1 MKLLKIILI
10 CLFSLGTI
18 LSSWVFL
25 ISLNLPDPTQ
35 IESFS
40 PKESSK
46 IFDRNGNLLY
56 EIYGEEKRT
65 IIPLDEIPK
74 KAILATIAI
83 EDRNFFSHPA
93 FDIRSI
99 LRAIIYN
106 ALHLKFAQGASTIT
120 QQLARNAFLVPE
132 KTLTRKI
139 REIILAIKIEK
150 RYSKEKILELYL
162 NQIPYGNNCYGIE
175 AASKNY
181 FGKKAK
187 DLTLAESALLA
198 ALPKAP
204 SFYNPYGKNLN
215 LLLERKNLVL
225 KKMKEY
231 GFISEEEF
239 EKAIKEEIK
248 FKPPKT
254 KILAPHFVIYVKRYL
269 EEKYGEKVLKTKGLR
284 VITTLDLEVQKM
296 AEEAIKWGVE
306 RNRKIS
312 NAKNAAMVVENA
324 KNGQILAMVGS
335 YDYFDIKNQGNY
347 NCALAL
353 RQPGSTFKPFAY
365 LQSFLK
371 GYNDKTIVF
380 DLKTEF
386 NTSKNKIYSY
396 QPKNFD
402 KIFRGPVSLRNAL
415 AQSINVPSV
424 KVLYLAG
431 IKETIELAKKLGI
444 KTLKDPNRYGLSL
457 VLGGGEVRLIDMVQS
472 YSIFAQEGIC
482 HPQSFILEIKDNQGK
497 VLERWED
504 KPTLIIKNQEAVRL
518 LNDIL
523 KDNKARAPL
532 FGGENNLVQIND
544 REIAAKT
551 GTTQDT
557 RDAWIIAYTPSYVVG
572 VWVGNNDNSPMLK
585 GSSIL
590 LATPIWNYFAK
601 KFFENKPKEKFKV
614 PKIEYPKKPMLNG
627 TLVGIY
633 KVNEKYFPQI
643 HNILWYVDKN
653 NPLGK
658 PPKNPENDP
667 QFKNWEKPVKKWIK
681 KLNIN
686 LKEYN
691 QEIPYQ
697 AKLNPITVKKTT
709 QKETLKI
716 LEPKNGDFISK
727 VFYLKIELLKEIEN
741 LKIFFN
747 KNLLKEIKNLKKG
760 ENKIKISPKEILP
773 QNLLEIEFKEADK
786 TTSTK
791 ETLILFSEQ

>member
-18 LSSWVFL
+18 LTSWVFL

-99 LRAIIYN
+99 LRAIFYN
-106 ALHLKFAQGASTIT
+106 ILHLKFAQGASTIT

-150 RYSKEKILELYL
+150 KYSKEKILELYL

-181 FGKKAK
+181 FDKKAK

-312 NAKNAAMVVENA
+312 NAKNAAMVVEDA

-335 YDYFDIKNQGNY
+335 YDYFDIENQGNY
-347 NCALAL
+347 NCTLAL
-353 RQPGSTFKPFAY
+353 RQPGSAFKPFAY

-444 KTLKDPNRYGLSL
+444 KTLEDPNRYGLSL
-457 VLGGGEVRLIDMVQS
+457 VLGGGEVRLIDLVQS
-472 YSIFAQEGIC
+472 YSVFAQEGIY

-497 VLERWED
+497 ILEKWED

-572 VWVGNNDNSPMLK
+572 IWVGNNDNSPMLR

-601 KFFENKPKEKFKV
+601 KFFEDKPKEEFRV

-627 TLVGIY
+627 TLVGVY
-633 KVNEKYFPQI
+633 KVNERYFPQI

-658 PPKNPENDP
+658 PPKNPESDP
-667 QFKNWEKPVKKWIK
+667 QFRNWEKPVKKWIK

-686 LKEYN
+686 LEEYN
-691 QEIPYQ
+691 QKIPYQ
-697 AKLNPITVKKTT
+697 AKLNPITVGKTSKK
-709 QKETLKI
+709 TLKI
-716 LEPKNGDFISK
+716 LEPKSGDFISK
-727 VFYLKIELLKEIEN
+727 TFYLKIELLKEIES

-747 KNLLKEIKNLKKG
+747 KNLLKEIKSPKKG
-760 ENKIKISPKEILP
+760 KNKIKISPKEILP
-773 QNLLEIEFKEADK
+773 QNLLEIEFKETNK
-786 TTSTK
+786 TTSSK

>member
-18 LSSWVFL
+18 LTSWVFL

-99 LRAIIYN
+99 LRAIFYN
-106 ALHLKFAQGASTIT
+106 ILHLKFAQGASTIT

-150 RYSKEKILELYL
+150 KYSKEKILELYL

-181 FGKKAK
+181 FDKKAK

-312 NAKNAAMVVENA
+312 NAKNAAMVVEDA

-335 YDYFDIKNQGNY
+335 YDYFDIENQGNY
-347 NCALAL
+347 NCTLAL
-353 RQPGSTFKPFAY
+353 RQPGSAFKPFAY

-444 KTLKDPNRYGLSL
+444 KTLEDPNRYGLSL
-457 VLGGGEVRLIDMVQS
+457 VLGGGEVRLIDLVQS
-472 YSIFAQEGIC
+472 YSVFAQEGIY

-497 VLERWED
+497 ILEKWED

-572 VWVGNNDNSPMLK
+572 IWVGNNDNSPMLR

-601 KFFENKPKEKFKV
+601 KFFEDKPKEEFRV

-627 TLVGIY
+627 TLVGVY
-633 KVNEKYFPQI
+633 KVNERYFPQI

-658 PPKNPENDP
+658 PPKNPESDP
-667 QFKNWEKPVKKWIK
+667 QFRNWEKPVKKWIK

-686 LKEYN
+686 LEEYN
-691 QEIPYQ
+691 QKIPYQ
-697 AKLNPITVKKTT
+697 AKLNPITVGKTSKK
-709 QKETLKI
+709 TLKI
-716 LEPKNGDFISK
+716 LEPKSGDFISK
-727 VFYLKIELLKEIEN
+727 TFYLKIELLKEIEN

-747 KNLLKEIKNLKKG
+747 KNLLKEIKSPKKG
-760 ENKIKISPKEILP
+760 KNKIKISPKEILP
-773 QNLLEIEFKEADK
+773 QNLLEIEFKETNK
-786 TTSTK
+786 TTSSK

>member
-1 MKLLKIILI
+1 MRLLKIILI
-10 CLFSLGTI
+10 SLFFLGAI
-18 LSSWVFL
+18 FLAWCFL
-25 ISLNLPDPTQ
+25 ISLNLPDPAQ
-35 IESFS
+35 IESFV

-65 IIPLDEIPK
+65 VIPLNEIPK

-93 FDIRSI
+93 FDIKSI
-99 LRAIIYN
+99 LRAI
-106 ALHLKFAQGASTIT
+106 LHNILNLRLSQGASTIT

-139 REIILAIKIEK
+139 REIILAIKLEK
-150 RYSKEKILELYL
+150 KYSKEKILELYL

-175 AASKNY
+175 AASETY

-248 FKPPKT
+248 FQPPKT
-254 KILAPHFVIYVKRYL
+254 RILAPHFVIYVKEYL
-269 EEKYGEKVLKTKGLR
+269 EKKYGEKILKSKGLR
-284 VITTLDLEVQKM
+284 VITTLDLEVQKL
-296 AEEAIKWGVE
+296 AQEAIKWGVE

-312 NAKNAAMVVENA
+312 NAKNAAMIVEDA
-324 KNGQILAMVGS
+324 RSGQILAMVGS

-347 NCALAL
+347 NCTLAL
-353 RQPGSTFKPFAY
+353 RQPGSAFKPFAY
-365 LQSFLK
+365 LEAFLK

-444 KTLKDPNRYGLSL
+444 KSLKDPNRYGLSL
-457 VLGGGEVRLIDMVQS
+457 VLGGGEVRLIDMVHA
-472 YSIFAQEGIC
+472 YSVFAQEGISR
-482 HPQSFILEIKDNQGK
+482 PQSFILEIKDNQGK
-497 VLERWED
+497 ILEKWED

-532 FGGENNLVQIND
+532 FGGENNLVQIDD

-557 RDAWIIAYTPSYVVG
+557 RDAWIIAYTPSYVTG
-572 VWVGNNDNSPMLK
+572 IWVGNNDNSPMLR

-601 KFFENKPKEKFKV
+601 KFFKDKPKEKFRA

-653 NPLGK
+653 NPLGD
-658 PPKNPENDP
+658 PPKNPEKDP
-667 QFKNWEKPVKKWIK
+667 QFKNWERPLKKWLK
-681 KLNIN
+681 KLNID

-691 QEIPYQ
+691 QKIPYQ
-697 AKLNPITVKKTT
+697 AKLNPITIEEFSKK
-709 QKETLKI
+709 TLKI

-727 VFYLKIELLKEIEN
+727 NFYLKIELLKEIKD

-747 KNLLKEIKNLKKG
+747 KKLLKEIKNLKKG
-760 ENKIKISPKEILP
+760 KKEIKLSPKEILT
-773 QNLLEIEFKEADK
+773 QNLLEIEFKEINK
-786 TTSTK
+786 TTSSK

>member
-269 EEKYGEKVLKTKGLR
+269 EEKYGEKVLKTKGLK

-697 AKLNPITVKKTT
+697 AKLNPIIVKKTT

-773 QNLLEIEFKEADK
+773 QNLLEIEFKETDK

>member
-18 LSSWVFL
+18 LTSWVFL

-99 LRAIIYN
+99 LRAIFYN
-106 ALHLKFAQGASTIT
+106 ILHLKFAQGASTIT

-150 RYSKEKILELYL
+150 KYPKEKILELYL

-181 FGKKAK
+181 FDKKAK

-312 NAKNAAMVVENA
+312 NAKNAAMVVEDA

-335 YDYFDIKNQGNY
+335 YDYFDIENQGNY
-347 NCALAL
+347 NCTLAL
-353 RQPGSTFKPFAY
+353 RQPGSAFKPFAY

-444 KTLKDPNRYGLSL
+444 KTLEDPNRYGLSL
-457 VLGGGEVRLIDMVQS
+457 VLGGGEVRLIDLVQS
-472 YSIFAQEGIC
+472 YSVFAQEGIY

-497 VLERWED
+497 ILEKWED

-572 VWVGNNDNSPMLK
+572 IWVGNNDNSPMLR

-601 KFFENKPKEKFKV
+601 KFFEDKPKEEFRV

-627 TLVGIY
+627 TLVGVY
-633 KVNEKYFPQI
+633 KVNERYFPQI

-658 PPKNPENDP
+658 PPKNPESDP
-667 QFKNWEKPVKKWIK
+667 QFRNWEKPVKKWIK

-686 LKEYN
+686 LEEYN
-691 QEIPYQ
+691 QKIPYQ
-697 AKLNPITVKKTT
+697 AKLNPITVGKTSKK
-709 QKETLKI
+709 TLKI
-716 LEPKNGDFISK
+716 LEPKSGDFISK
-727 VFYLKIELLKEIEN
+727 TFYLKIELLKEIES

-747 KNLLKEIKNLKKG
+747 KNLLKEIKSPKKG
-760 ENKIKISPKEILP
+760 KNKIKISPKEILP
-773 QNLLEIEFKEADK
+773 QNLLEIEFKETNK
-786 TTSTK
+786 TTSSK

>member
-431 IKETIELAKKLGI
+431 VKETIELAKKLGI

-544 REIAAKT
+544 HEIAAKT

>member
-18 LSSWVFL
+18 LTSWVFL

-99 LRAIIYN
+99 LRAIFYN
-106 ALHLKFAQGASTIT
+106 ILHLKFAQGASTIT

-150 RYSKEKILELYL
+150 KYSKEKILELYL

-181 FGKKAK
+181 FDKKAK

-312 NAKNAAMVVENA
+312 NAKNAAMVVEDA

-335 YDYFDIKNQGNY
+335 YDYFDIENQGNY
-347 NCALAL
+347 NCTLAL
-353 RQPGSTFKPFAY
+353 RQPGSAFKPFAY

-444 KTLKDPNRYGLSL
+444 KTLEDPNRYGLSL
-457 VLGGGEVRLIDMVQS
+457 VLGGGEVRLIDLVQS
-472 YSIFAQEGIC
+472 YSVFAQEGNY

-497 VLERWED
+497 ILEKWED

-572 VWVGNNDNSPMLK
+572 IWVGNNDNSPMLR

-601 KFFENKPKEKFKV
+601 KFFEDKPKEEFRV

-627 TLVGIY
+627 TLVGVY
-633 KVNEKYFPQI
+633 KVNERYFPQI

-658 PPKNPENDP
+658 PPKNPESDP
-667 QFKNWEKPVKKWIK
+667 QFRNWEKPVKKWIK

-686 LKEYN
+686 LEEYN
-691 QEIPYQ
+691 QKIPYQ
-697 AKLNPITVKKTT
+697 AKLNPITVGKTSKK
-709 QKETLKI
+709 TLKI
-716 LEPKNGDFISK
+716 LEPKSGDFISK
-727 VFYLKIELLKEIEN
+727 TFYLKIELLKEIES

-747 KNLLKEIKNLKKG
+747 KNLLKEIKSPKKG
-760 ENKIKISPKEILP
+760 KNKIKISPKEILP
-773 QNLLEIEFKEADK
+773 QNLLEIEFKETNK
-786 TTSTK
+786 TTSSK

>member
-544 REIAAKT
+544 HEIAAKT

-697 AKLNPITVKKTT
+697 AKLNPIIVKKTT

>member
-269 EEKYGEKVLKTKGLR
+269 EEKYGEKVLKTKGLK

-544 REIAAKT
+544 HEIAAKT

-697 AKLNPITVKKTT
+697 AKLNPIIVKKTT

>member
-1 MKLLKIILI
+1 MRLLKIILI
-10 CLFSLGTI
+10 CLFFLGAI
-18 LSSWVFL
+18 FLSWCFL
-25 ISLNLPDPTQ
+25 ISLNLPDPAQ
-35 IESFS
+35 IESFT

-65 IIPLDEIPK
+65 VIPLNEIPK

-93 FDIRSI
+93 FDIKSI
-99 LRAIIYN
+99 LRAI
-106 ALHLKFAQGASTIT
+106 LHNILNLKLAQGASTIT

-139 REIILAIKIEK
+139 REIILAIKLERK
-150 RYSKEKILELYL
+150 YSKEKILELYL

-175 AASKNY
+175 AASQTY

-248 FKPPKT
+248 FQPPKT
-254 KILAPHFVIYVKRYL
+254 RILAPHFVIYVKEYL
-269 EEKYGEKVLKTKGLR
+269 EKKYGEKILKSKGLR
-284 VITTLDLEVQKM
+284 VITTLDLEVQKL

-312 NAKNAAMVVENA
+312 NAKNAAMIVEDA
-324 KNGQILAMVGS
+324 RSGQILAMVGS

-347 NCALAL
+347 NCTLAL
-353 RQPGSTFKPFAY
+353 RQPGSSFKPFAY
-365 LQSFLK
+365 LEAFLK

-396 QPKNFD
+396 QPRNFD

-444 KTLKDPNRYGLSL
+444 KSLKDPNRYGLSL
-457 VLGGGEVRLIDMVQS
+457 VLGGGEVRLIDMVHA
-472 YSIFAQEGIC
+472 YSVFAQEGIFR
-482 HPQSFILEIKDNQGK
+482 PQSFILEIKDNQGK
-497 VLERWED
+497 ILEKWED
-504 KPTLIIKNQEAVRL
+504 KPTLIIENQEAVRL

-532 FGGENNLVQIND
+532 FGGENNLVQIDD

-557 RDAWIIAYTPSYVVG
+557 RDAWIIAYTPSYVTG
-572 VWVGNNDNSPMLK
+572 IWVGNNDNSPMLK

-601 KFFENKPKEKFKV
+601 KFFKDKPKEKFRT

-643 HNILWYVDKN
+643 HNILWYVDKD
-653 NPLGK
+653 NPLGD
-658 PPKNPENDP
+658 PPKNPEKDP
-667 QFKNWEKPVKKWIK
+667 QFKNWERPLKKWLK
-681 KLNIN
+681 KLNID

-691 QEIPYQ
+691 QKIPYQ
-697 AKLNPITVKKTT
+697 AKLNPLNVENFP
-709 QKETLKI
+709 KETLKI

-727 VFYLKIELLKEIEN
+727 NFYLKIELLKEIKD

-747 KNLLKEIKNLKKG
+747 KKLLKEIKNLKKG
-760 ENKIKISPKEILP
+760 KKEIKLSPKEILT
-773 QNLLEIEFKEADK
+773 QNLLEIEFKEINK
-786 TTSTK
+786 PTSTK
-791 ETLILFSEQ
+791 KTLILFNKQ

>member
-544 REIAAKT
+544 HEIAAKT

-747 KNLLKEIKNLKKG
+747 KNLLKEIKNPKKG

>member
-269 EEKYGEKVLKTKGLR
+269 EEKYGEKVLKTKGLK

-544 REIAAKT
+544 HEIAAKT